1 MQEGFDPKNEKR
13 SILLRLLLEKG
24 FSAKQALKIIEPMRG
39 KTDEEKERMAAHL
52 ILKYSSNEEQTP

>member
-1 MQEGFDPKNEKR
+1 MREGYDPKSEKR
-13 SILLRLLLEKG
+13 SILLKLLTEKG
-24 FSAKQALKIIEPMRG
+24 YSTDTKLKIIEPMRG